1 MDFHWKGN
9 KMLTLTLIKSNAKK
23 AAKRDGYDQ
32 DIIRDKD
39 TGEYGFIRHYPNNLS
54 SWEEYVETVK
64 AE

>member
-1 MDFHWKGN
+1 
-9 KMLTLTLIKSNAKK
+9 MLTLTLIRSNAKK

-32 DIIRDKD
+32 DISQDKD

-54 SWEEYVETVK
+54 PWEEYVETVK